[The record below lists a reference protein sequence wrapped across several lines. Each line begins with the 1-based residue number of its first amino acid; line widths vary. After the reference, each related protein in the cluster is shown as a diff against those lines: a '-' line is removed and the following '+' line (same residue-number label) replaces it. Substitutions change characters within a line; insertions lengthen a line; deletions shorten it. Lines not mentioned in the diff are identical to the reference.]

1 MNSGYGVK
9 PFVSMEDE
17 SFKSYRGFALISF
30 TFHPHAKKK
39 LQKILNAWTEKQLS
53 VNKKVNNF
61 YIKPKTP
68 KKSKNPPLKF

>member
-39 LQKILNAWTEKQLS
+39 LQKILNA
-53 VNKKVNNF
+53 
-61 YIKPKTP
+61 
-68 KKSKNPPLKF
+68 